1 MKTLIPALLLAR
13 RAALNWCAFAAVTH
27 RIRKL
32 EQEPCHKPV
41 QRMCALGLPA
51 VVTCLTWHGY
61 ASNDVPRW
69 GECRMGTHDS
79 PEQND

>member
-1 MKTLIPALLLAR
+1 M
-13 RAALNWCAFAAVTH
+13 
-27 RIRKL
+27 
-32 EQEPCHKPV
+32 
-41 QRMCALGLPA
+41 GLPA